1 MLDYKMTELWETELW
16 DTGGLV
22 GVQCC
27 WGEEQAR
34 EMGPTCAQGDAQTL
48 SGRVGPERLARYAAG
63 VSCDAVAGTPAR
75 LGWPCRPRGRPGTAR
90 RERHRG
96 RALRTARGRRGA
108 VAPRQDGQG
117 GAALG
122 RLAARVAA

>member
-27 WGEEQAR
+27 WGEEQAGQ
-34 EMGPTCAQGDAQTL
+34 MGPTCAQGDAQTL

-75 LGWPCRPRGRPGTAR
+75 LGWPCGPRGRPGTAR
-90 RERHRG
+90 RERRRG
-96 RALRTARGRRGA
+96 RALRAARGRRGA
-108 VAPRQDGQG
+108 VSPRQDGQG